1 MDMDRAY
8 KMPDDGRRIAYRIE
22 EGDGPTVFWLGGFR
36 SSMTA
41 TKAEALADWGRTH
54 HRRVVRF
61 DYSGHGASDGAFAD
75 GRIGRWLAEAR
86 AMLAAFAKGEVII
99 VASSMGGWLA
109 LLMAREGAIANLK
122 GLVLIAPAP
131 DFTERL
137 MLPQLTESQRVE
149 LSATGAVALPD
160 DYAAGVFHLTRGFFD
175 DGRRHGVLDKPL
187 RIGAPVHIL
196 QGMADRE
203 VPYTLAQELV
213 GKIVEDD
220 VVLTLIK
227 DGDHRL
233 SRPHDIARL
242 IDAVERIDAPV

>member
-1 MDMDRAY
+1 
-8 KMPDDGRRIAYRIE
+8 
-22 EGDGPTVFWLGGFR
+22 
-36 SSMTA
+36 MTA

-242 IDAVERIDAPV
+242 IDAVERIDAPA